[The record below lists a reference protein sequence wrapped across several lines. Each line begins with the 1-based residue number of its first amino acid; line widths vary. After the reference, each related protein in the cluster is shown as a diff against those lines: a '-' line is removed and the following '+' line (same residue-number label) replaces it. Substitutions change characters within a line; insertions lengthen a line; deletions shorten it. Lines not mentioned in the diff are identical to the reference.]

1 MNYFDRFCVVGVLRS
16 LLLGHLGNGG
26 ENSATYIIFFV
37 TSVIAIAAASYFL
50 GGINFAIIISK
61 KKFGK
66 DIRDF
71 GSGNPGMTNMMR
83 TFGKKVG
90 LLTFAGDVG
99 KSVVSCIIGYI
110 FLGRLGA
117 FIGGL
122 FCMVGHMFPAKY
134 KFKGGKGVSCAIGA
148 ILMTDLGNP
157 FMYHIPLI
165 FIITMGIWVA
175 VFLVSKYPSLSAIM
189 SMLLYPMVLNVFEQV
204 ALSNIKDVEWAIQDP
219 SVSMYMIDFAYYM
232 IIALLMTV
240 LVVFMHRANI
250 MRMFRGEEPKTHIGK
265 KKATPLY
272 EQESDGTDSE
282 DAPKKEAGNKKKS
295 KNRKK

>member
-90 LLTFAGDVG
+90 LLTFAGRGQIGRILHHRVYLSRAARRLHRR
-99 KSVVSCIIGYI
+99 SVLYG
-110 FLGRLGA
+110 GA
-117 FIGGL
+117 Y
-122 FCMVGHMFPAKY
+122 VPR
-134 KFKGGKGVSCAIGA
+134 
-148 ILMTDLGNP
+148 
-157 FMYHIPLI
+157 
-165 FIITMGIWVA
+165 
-175 VFLVSKYPSLSAIM
+175 
-189 SMLLYPMVLNVFEQV
+189 QV
-204 ALSNIKDVEWAIQDP
+204 
-219 SVSMYMIDFAYYM
+219 
-232 IIALLMTV
+232 
-240 LVVFMHRANI
+240 
-250 MRMFRGEEPKTHIGK
+250 
-265 KKATPLY
+265 
-272 EQESDGTDSE
+272 
-282 DAPKKEAGNKKKS
+282 
-295 KNRKK
+295 